1 MYQSKFISQTEP
13 QMTEEGTD
21 PRETRMTPAEAE
33 GGQTRCR
40 VIEEAKLSGSR
51 PSGALGLPHAG
62 YLGALGNC

>member
-1 MYQSKFISQTEP
+1 
-13 QMTEEGTD
+13 MTEEGTD

-51 PSGALGLPHAG
+51 PSGALGLPHMG
-62 YLGALGNC
+62 YLGALGNF